1 MGYKVDFGIIGALEE
16 EVSSLISHLDDKEV
30 ITVGGV
36 TLNIGK
42 IGQKSVAV
50 AKSGVG
56 KVFAALCAQ
65 AMIITATPSLIINT
79 GVGGALGGGL
89 RTTDTAIAKRL
100 VQHDMDTSAIGDPIG
115 LVSGINKIYFDAD
128 ERAVSVLCEGAIK
141 LGVNARLST
150 IASGDKF
157 VANTEDKRRIVDLFG
172 ADVCEMEGA
181 AIAQV
186 AYVNNTPF
194 AVIRAISDSADEGA
208 SMDYLEFLP
217 IAAKNSTAL
226 TEYLIENY

>member
-1 MGYKVDFGIIGALEE
+1 MSCKVDFGIIGALEE
-16 EVSSLISHLDDKEV
+16 EVSYLISCLEKKEV

-36 TLNIGK
+36 TINIGNFGEK
-42 IGQKSVAV
+42 RVAV

-65 AMIITATPSLIINT
+65 AMIITTNPSLVINT

-89 RTTDTAIAKRL
+89 RATDTVIAEKL
-100 VQHDMDTSAIGDPIG
+100 VQHDMDTSAIGDPVG

-128 ERAVSVLCEGAIK
+128 ERAVSVLGDGAK
-141 LGVNARLST
+141 QLGINAKIT
-150 IASGDKF
+150 TVASGDKF
-157 VANTEDKRRIVDLFG
+157 VASKEDKKRITELFG

-186 AYVNNTPF
+186 AYVNSVPF

-217 IAAKNSTAL
+217 IAAKNSAAL
-226 TEYLIENY
+226 TEYLIKNY